1 MPRVFLFIFSLTF
14 VLVSG
19 TPNYCFENK
28 CRCDGNK
35 ADCRYNDD
43 KLKFIPKFPPEIT
56 SVDFSFNEVGGIYS
70 ANFFSNVTHI
80 TSLQMVSTG
89 LTYIV
94 PGAFDDMKNLQILDL
109 SFNAFSRLSNETFSA
124 ETRRRLVQFDISQ
137 NRFDCDRDQL
147 WLAEWQVSSPS
158 VFENNIDQN
167 YSCYD
172 FAIHQHRDLLNFTCE
187 NFQVCKTCKP
197 NSFLYI
203 ILAAI
208 LIVAI
213 IFVLAGLTFRRLFS
227 RQKEAKYSQ
236 LQFVDTESSSPSTKY

>member
-1 MPRVFLFIFSLTF
+1 
-14 VLVSG
+14 
-19 TPNYCFENK
+19 
-28 CRCDGNK
+28 
-35 ADCRYNDD
+35 
-43 KLKFIPKFPPEIT
+43 
-56 SVDFSFNEVGGIYS
+56 
-70 ANFFSNVTHI
+70 
-80 TSLQMVSTG
+80 MVSTG

-187 NFQVCKTCKP
+187 NFQMVST
-197 NSFLYI
+197 
-203 ILAAI
+203 
-208 LIVAI
+208 
-213 IFVLAGLTFRRLFS
+213 GLTYIVPGAFDDMKNLQILDLSFNAFSRLSNETFSAETRRRLVQFDI
-227 RQKEAKYSQ
+227 SQ
-236 LQFVDTESSSPSTKY
+236 NSYATQ